1 MEKKFKQ
8 RIVIIGFG
16 SVAQCT
22 LPILFKHINIPYH
35 RVTVVD
41 FEDKQSLLQPWINR
55 GVHYLRERIEKD
67 TLPEQL
73 ERLVGPGDMLIDL
86 AWNIGAEDI
95 IQWCHDH
102 DVNYLNTSIEL
113 WDPYTQSHQKHPTEK
128 TLYYRHMRLRQM
140 RQKWKKVGPT
150 IITEHGANPGLISS
164 LVKQGLLDIAK
175 KLIKDE
181 YYDEIKNRELETL
194 VKEQAFAKIA
204 QAIGVKVIHISE
216 RDTQISNQ
224 PKQVDEFVNTW
235 SVEGFREEGTTTAE
249 MGWGTHEKKLPDL
262 AFAHATGPKNQICLA
277 RMGMNTWV
285 STFVPHFEIRGMVVR
300 HGEAFTLSD
309 YLTVHNASEEAIYR
323 PTVHYAYCPSDAAI
337 ASLNELRGNNYR
349 LQKKIRIM
357 NDDITQGEDIL
368 GALIMGH
375 PYQSWWI
382 GSILS
387 IHEARSL
394 VPHQNATTVQVAIS
408 VVAAMLWMIEHPQ
421 DGYLQPEQLPHEFI
435 LKVAKP
441 YLGTFISQAFDWH
454 PLKNYYNEFAGYN
467 RPRIDQE
474 DVWQFTNFLI
484 TDFD

>member
-1 MEKKFKQ
+1 MEKKFNQK
-8 RIVIIGFG
+8 ILVIGFG

-22 LPILFKHINIPYH
+22 LPILFKLINVPYDH
-35 RVTVVD
+35 VTVMD
-41 FEDKQSLLQPWINR
+41 FEDKQEKLQPWIDR
-55 GVHYLRERIEKD
+55 GVHYVREQILEASMS
-67 TLPEQL
+67 EQL
-73 ERLVGPGDMLIDL
+73 SSYLKKGDMLIDL

-95 IQWCHDH
+95 IQWCYDH
-102 DVNYLNTSIEL
+102 DVNYINTSIEL
-113 WDPYTQSHQKHPTEK
+113 WDPYTASHEKHPTEK
-128 TLYYRHMRLRQM
+128 TLYYRHMRLRKM
-140 RQKWKKVGPT
+140 MQKWKKKGPT
-150 IITEHGANPGLISS
+150 MITEHGANPGLISS
-164 LVKQGLLDIAK
+164 LVKQGLIDISQK
-175 KLIKDE
+175 MIKDKLIMNEDKVF
-181 YYDEIKNRELETL
+181 LESL
-194 VKEQAFAKIA
+194 ISQRKFNEIA
-204 QAIGVKVIHISE
+204 QRIGVKVIHISE
-216 RDTQISNQ
+216 RDTQISKQ

-262 AFAHATGPKNQICLA
+262 AFQHRSGPKNQICLA

-285 STFVPHFEIRGMVVR
+285 STFVPHYEIRGMVVR

-309 YLTVHNASEEAIYR
+309 YLTVWQGEEALYR

-337 ASLNELRGNNYR
+337 ASLNELRGNNYK

-387 IHEARSL
+387 IHEARAL

-408 VVAAMLWMIEHPQ
+408 VVAAMLWIIDHPNEGYMNPEH
-421 DGYLQPEQLPHEFI
+421 LPHEFI
-435 LKVAKP
+435 IKVAKP
-441 YLGTFISQAFDWH
+441 YLGTFISQPFDWH
-454 PLKNYYNEFAGYN
+454 PLKNYYNEFAGFN
-467 RPRIDQE
+467 RPRIDTE
-474 DVWQFTNFLI
+474 DLWQFTNFLI

>member
-1 MEKKFKQ
+1 MEKKFNQK
-8 RIVIIGFG
+8 ILVIGFG

-22 LPILFKHINIPYH
+22 LPILFKHINVPYDH
-35 RVTVVD
+35 VTVMD
-41 FEDKQSLLQPWINR
+41 FEDKQEKLQPWIDR
-55 GVHYLRERIEKD
+55 GVHYVREQILEASMS
-67 TLPEQL
+67 EQL
-73 ERLVGPGDMLIDL
+73 SSYLRKGDMLIDL

-95 IQWCHDH
+95 IQWCYDH
-102 DVNYLNTSIEL
+102 DVNYINTSIEL
-113 WDPYTQSHQKHPTEK
+113 WDPYAASHEKHPTEK
-128 TLYYRHMRLRQM
+128 TLYHRHMRLRKM
-140 RQKWKKVGPT
+140 MQKWKKKGPT
-150 IITEHGANPGLISS
+150 MITEHGANPGLISS
-164 LVKQGLLDIAK
+164 LVKQGLIDISQK
-175 KLIKDE
+175 MIKDKLITNEDKVF
-181 YYDEIKNRELETL
+181 LESL
-194 VKEQAFAKIA
+194 ISQRKFNEIA
-204 QAIGVKVIHISE
+204 QRIGVKVIHISE
-216 RDTQISNQ
+216 RDTQISKQ

-262 AFAHATGPKNQICLA
+262 AFQHRSGPKNQICLA

-285 STFVPHFEIRGMVVR
+285 STFVPHYEIRGMVVR

-309 YLTVHNASEEAIYR
+309 YLTVWQGEEALYR

-337 ASLNELRGNNYR
+337 ASLNELRGNNYK

-387 IHEARSL
+387 IHEARAL

-408 VVAAMLWMIEHPQ
+408 VVAAMLWIIDHPNEGYMNPEH
-421 DGYLQPEQLPHEFI
+421 LPHEFI
-435 LKVAKP
+435 IKVAKP
-441 YLGTFISQAFDWH
+441 YLGTFISQPFDWH
-454 PLKNYYNEFAGYN
+454 PLKNYYNEFAGFN
-467 RPRIDQE
+467 RPRIDTE
-474 DVWQFTNFLI
+474 DLWQFTNFLI

>member
-1 MEKKFKQ
+1 MEKKFNRK
-8 RIVIIGFG
+8 ILMLGFG
-16 SVAQCT
+16 SVGQCT
-22 LPILFKHINIPYH
+22 LPILFKHINVPYDQ
-35 RVTVVD
+35 VTVMD
-41 FEDKQSLLQPWINR
+41 FEDKQAELQPWIDR
-55 GVHYLRERIEKD
+55 GVHYVRDRIVKE
-67 TLPEQL
+67 TLASQL
-73 ERLVGPGDMLIDL
+73 STYLSEGDILLDL

-102 DVNYLNTSIEL
+102 DVNYLNTSIEQ
-113 WDPYTQSHQKHPTEK
+113 WDPYTDSHLKHPTEK
-128 TLYYRHMRLRQM
+128 TLYYRHMHLRKM
-140 RQKWKKVGPT
+140 IASWKKVGPT

-164 LVKQGLLDIAK
+164 LVKQGLLDIANK
-175 KLIKDE
+175 MIKDHHVSGQA
-181 YYDEIKNRELETL
+181 L
-194 VKEQAFAKIA
+194 VDLQTYLKDKAFAQIA
-204 QAIGVKVIHISE
+204 KAIGVKVIHISE
-216 RDTQISNQ
+216 RDTQISSR

-262 AFAHATGPKNQICLA
+262 AFTHQDGPQNQICLA

-285 STFVPHFEIRGMVVR
+285 STFVPHYEIRGMVVR

-309 YLTVHNASEEAIYR
+309 FLTVKEDQKAIYR

-349 LQKKIRIM
+349 LQSKLRIM
-357 NDDITQGEDIL
+357 NDDIIQGEDIL

-387 IHEARSL
+387 IHQARSL

-408 VVAAMLWMIEHPQ
+408 IVAAVLWMIDHPQ
-421 DGYLQPEQLPHEFI
+421 AGYCHPEQLPHEFI

-441 YLGTFISQAFDWH
+441 YLGTFISQPFDWH
-454 PLKNYYNEFAGYN
+454 PLKNYYNEFKGYN
-467 RPRIDQE
+467 RPQIDLE
-474 DVWQFTNFLI
+474 DRWQFTNFLI